1 VAPSGHSPLS
11 TEDCNLPRPSVAQA
25 FSVCF
30 PFGAFFQTNFQE
42 AEAQASG
49 DGNEVAAFPEG
60 LDERQR

>member
-11 TEDCNLPRPSVAQA
+11 IEDWRLPRPSVARA

-42 AEAQASG
+42 AEVQVSG
-49 DGNEVAAFPEG
+49 DGNEVAAFREE
-60 LDERQR
+60 LDEGQR